1 MEKIPEWSPLG
12 SVIVRNA
19 SLVDPR
25 DILMISTKDDEK
37 KIKSILNHLINL
49 KQVAPVFFFFFFFF
63 SDKALSQFTD
73 FLTELKVCQDVY

>member
-1 MEKIPEWSPLG
+1 MEKTPEWSPLG

-25 DILMISTKDDEK
+25 DILIISTKDYEN

-49 KQVAPVFFFFFFFF
+49 KQVATVFFFFFFQT
-63 SDKALSQFTD
+63 KL
-73 FLTELKVCQDVY
+73 

>member
-49 KQVAPVFFFFFFFF
+49 KQVAPVFFFCFFF

>member
-49 KQVAPVFFFFFFFF
+49 KQVAPVFCFF
-63 SDKALSQFTD
+63 SDKALSQFID

>member
-49 KQVAPVFFFFFFFF
+49 KQVAPVFFFVFF

>member
-49 KQVAPVFFFFFFFF
+49 KQVAPVFFFFFLY
-63 SDKALSQFTD
+63 KALSQFTY
-73 FLTELKVCQDVY
+73 FLTELKVCQNVY

>member
-37 KIKSILNHLINL
+37 KIKPILNHLINL
-49 KQVAPVFFFFFFFF
+49 KQVAPVFFFVFFFRQSFK
-63 SDKALSQFTD
+63 SIH
-73 FLTELKVCQDVY
+73 

>member
-49 KQVAPVFFFFFFFF
+49 KQVAPVFFFFFFF